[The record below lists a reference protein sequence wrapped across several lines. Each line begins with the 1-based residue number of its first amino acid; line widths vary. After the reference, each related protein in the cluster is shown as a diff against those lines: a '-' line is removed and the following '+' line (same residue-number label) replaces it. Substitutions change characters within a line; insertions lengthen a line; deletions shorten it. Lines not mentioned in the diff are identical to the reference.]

1 MKEHCERAHRDEICP
16 VVSPRVKYHYHCI
29 CFVQRQVYRF
39 HALSRSSG
47 LLFFVSAFSLIC
59 KHFRHN
65 FEQLA
70 IGFDVYLFPAVHSGL
85 GFPHHFGSIKALGML
100 LCHIFG
106 SSVWLE
112 EQEAQLPAA

>member
-1 MKEHCERAHRDEICP
+1 M
-16 VVSPRVKYHYHCI
+16 
-29 CFVQRQVYRF
+29 VYRF
-39 HALSRSSG
+39 RALSRSSD

-106 SSVWLE
+106 NK
-112 EQEAQLPAA
+112 QLPDTVRKIVQYTEQKALNYVLHTGQYFPLRR